1 MGCTINVLCYKSK
14 TLSNGEHPL
23 MVCISKDGKR
33 KYLSLGVSI
42 HPQYWDFEKNKPK
55 RNCPNKELI
64 QKLINN
70 QIDKYEEQVLSWKAA
85 NKEFTIAALIEKVN
99 GTSDKCFVCSLFD
112 AHIRQLNQEGR
123 LKYASTFKELK
134 NSMTEY
140 NKGLDIYL
148 SEIDVVWLKNYEA
161 WLKSKGL
168 ADNSIGVRF
177 RTLRVLYNK
186 AINDGIVKQELYPF
200 KTYKVSKLHEET
212 VKRSIT
218 KQDIE
223 KIINYKSNDKYKILS
238 VDLFCFSYMCAGINF
253 KDIAYLTRSNFID
266 NRLVYYRKKT
276 RKLIRIPVQNKA
288 WDIIRKYENANNPYL
303 FPILSDYHK
312 TDIQR
317 ANRLNKVLR
326 KVNKRLKEIGK
337 ELNLPID
344 ITTYVARHSFA
355 TVLKRSGVSTSI
367 ISETL
372 GHSSEKVTR
381 IYLDSFEN
389 SQIDEALGNLL

>member
-1 MGCTINVLCYKSK
+1 
-14 TLSNGEHPL
+14 

-253 KDIAYLTRSNFID
+253 KDIAYLTRSNLID

-317 ANRLNKVLR
+317 TNRLNKVLR

-372 GHSSEKVTR
+372 GHSSEKVTK

-389 SQIDEALGNLL
+389 SQIDEALENLL

>member
-1 MGCTINVLCYKSK
+1 
-14 TLSNGEHPL
+14 

-317 ANRLNKVLR
+317 TNRLNKVLR

-372 GHSSEKVTR
+372 GHSSEKVTK

-389 SQIDEALGNLL
+389 SQIDEALENLL